1 MPLKMIKKPFACT
14 GTSPSPFRSVCP
26 ELRSPANLNN
36 EQKYGKYN
44 DKCFPESVLHLP
56 NKITEISN
64 KFITKMETIC
74 SKSVLTVTKE
84 HFKEFRRKLGCFINK
99 RNINLLTKQDNLPVE
114 VADAGVD
121 LDGLEDVG
129 LQALAQLRHL
139 RVEAEFEVTEGPG
152 KEEDVLGDLT
162 IEFGKTALTDFGS
175 TGPDD
180 RAHDLHGL
188 AEPGPPR
195 VVDEVRVVLQRP
207 VVHKPFVGLQQQ
219 EAAKLEGQQDQRDRE
234 DPAIVDVDLLLD
246 DDRRRG
252 IEELR
257 EVNWPLNSV
266 ALLRIENGLDR
277 RVRGLPDQLH
287 HGLRGRGLG
296 PESRR
301 RERQWRS
308 RLRDPRG
315 RGRGLN

>member
-1 MPLKMIKKPFACT
+1 MTKKRRKIASKLYYKQQKNIF
-14 GTSPSPFRSVCP
+14 GQFR
-26 ELRSPANLNN
+26 
-36 EQKYGKYN
+36 Q
-44 DKCFPESVLHLP
+44 
-56 NKITEISN
+56 
-64 KFITKMETIC
+64 
-74 SKSVLTVTKE
+74 
-84 HFKEFRRKLGCFINK
+84 KLGCFIIK

-152 KEEDVLGDLT
+152 EEEDVLGDLT

-246 DDRRRG
+246 GDRRRG
-252 IEELR
+252 VEELR
-257 EVNWPLNSV
+257 EVNRPLNSV

-287 HGLRGRGLG
+287 HGLRGRGLR
-296 PESRR
+296 PERR
-301 RERQWRS
+301 SRERHRRG